1 MDVRESTLRKAP
13 VRIVFT
19 FQVFSLKLSTNCYG
33 YGSIGCAGAASRG
46 GPGGPVRPVRPPGP
60 SAALDGKIVFQCF
73 WSNPKTRVFECFWV
87 GLCILILDDGKGKYN
102 VFQCFWYQTPKHVF
116 LLIFECFYEIL
127 YFCHLGSRLS
137 VSAIWIRE
145 PHRYVLYLLYRAVPQ
160 IRRYV
165 RANFY

>member
-33 YGSIGCAGAASRG
+33 YGSIGCARAASRG

-87 GLCILILDDGKGKYN
+87 GLCILILDDGKGKYI
-102 VFQCFWYQTPKHVF
+102 CFSVF
-116 LLIFECFYEIL
+116 LVSDPKTRVFA
-127 YFCHLGSRLS
+127 YF
-137 VSAIWIRE
+137 
-145 PHRYVLYLLYRAVPQ
+145 
-160 IRRYV
+160 
-165 RANFY
+165 

>member
-33 YGSIGCAGAASRG
+33 YGSIGCARAASRG

-73 WSNPKTRVFECFWV
+73 WSTPKTRVFECFWV
-87 GLCILILDDGKGKYN
+87 GLCILILDDGKGKYMFFS
-102 VFQCFWYQTPKHVF
+102 VFGIRPQNTCFCLF
-116 LLIFECFYEIL
+116 
-127 YFCHLGSRLS
+127 LS
-137 VSAIWIRE
+137 VFMRFCTFAI
-145 PHRYVLYLLYRAVPQ
+145 
-160 IRRYV
+160 
-165 RANFY
+165 